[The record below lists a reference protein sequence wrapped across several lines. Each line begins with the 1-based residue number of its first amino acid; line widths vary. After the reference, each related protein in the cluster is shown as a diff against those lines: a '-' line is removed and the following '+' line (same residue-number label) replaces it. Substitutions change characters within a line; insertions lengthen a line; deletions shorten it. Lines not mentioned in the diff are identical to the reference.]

1 MPGEERR
8 KAGGHLPQ
16 MGAIP
21 LFSVIIA
28 WKEKICKLF
37 AKLKLD
43 PLDDLCYNK

>member
-1 MPGEERR
+1 
-8 KAGGHLPQ
+8 

-43 PLDDLCYNK
+43 PLDDLC